1 MESKQPTGTLEQ
13 VENRSEEEM
22 KTIEGE
28 AKNIHEEDKNPEE
41 QIKTIE
47 KLEQTNQEEIKESE
61 ETKAEEAKD
70 TDQEKMTSIELNE
83 QILKIKSLFDNC
95 EQIDE
100 VMKKRGEDK
109 VLKFIRQMKS
119 SSLIEIL
126 KGKEYEVLT
135 ERMLNSKKIINKIQN
150 FLESLKCW
158 AIGCPHKATLIYADE
173 NIDQI
178 FCEAHENATEHLTEA
193 IIFENEFYKWKS
205 ALRLLEKRSLYL
217 QVKMI
222 IIRSQSN
229 EENLY
234 GNILENLESKLG
246 DI

>member
-150 FLESLKCW
+150 FLESLKC
-158 AIGCPHKATLIYADE
+158 
-173 NIDQI
+173 
-178 FCEAHENATEHLTEA
+178 
-193 IIFENEFYKWKS
+193 
-205 ALRLLEKRSLYL
+205 
-217 QVKMI
+217 
-222 IIRSQSN
+222 
-229 EENLY
+229 
-234 GNILENLESKLG
+234 
-246 DI
+246 